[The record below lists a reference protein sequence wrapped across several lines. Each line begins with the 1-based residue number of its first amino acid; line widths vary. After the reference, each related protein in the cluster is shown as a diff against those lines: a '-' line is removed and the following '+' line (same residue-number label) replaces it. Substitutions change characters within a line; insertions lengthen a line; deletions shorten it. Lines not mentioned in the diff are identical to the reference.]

1 MKLIVT
7 HHAVE
12 RFLKRID
19 GSLPGPE
26 AARALLEEAA
36 ENATPTKQRTPLGHP
51 IWRSPIRGCLFVVK
65 HDHAQRIH
73 VLVTVLREDELNE
86 AVIPRCESVE
96 DVAYRIDSD
105 PSRVTPHQGPDAA
118 QSRVSAEQR
127 VRTKH
132 YEALLEAMRAT
143 VPYLFTRA
151 ASGDAEAR
159 AALER
164 IEAIDCTALV
174 RALSDA
180 WRD

>member
-1 MKLIVT
+1 MRVVVT
-7 HHAVE
+7 IHAVE
-12 RFLKRID
+12 RYMKRID

-26 AARALLEEAA
+26 AARAILEEAA
-36 ENATPTKQRTPLGHP
+36 EQATPTKQRTPLGHP

-73 VLVTVLREDELNE
+73 VLVTVLREDEVN
-86 AVIPRCESVE
+86 AAIIPRCESVE
-96 DVAYRIDSD
+96 DVAYRIDPD
-105 PSRVTPHQGPDAA
+105 PSRVVPHQAIEAVQP
-118 QSRVSAEQR
+118 RVPAELR

-132 YEALLEAMRAT
+132 HEALLEAMRAT

-164 IEAIDCTALV
+164 IEAIDCPALV
-174 RALSDA
+174 RSLSDA

>member
-26 AARALLEEAA
+26 AARTVLEEAA
-36 ENATPTKQRTPLGHP
+36 EAATPTKQRTPLGHP
-51 IWRSPIRGCLFVVK
+51 IWRSPIKGCLLVVK
-65 HDHAQRIH
+65 HDHAARVH

-96 DVAYRIDSD
+96 DVAYRIDPD
-105 PSRVTPHQGPDAA
+105 PWRTTPHQTLDVAQARGAA
-118 QSRVSAEQR
+118 ELRRQVKQD
-127 VRTKH
+127 
-132 YEALLEAMRAT
+132 EALLEALRAQG
-143 VPYLFTRA
+143 PHLFTQA
-151 ASGDAEAR
+151 TSGDGTAR

-164 IEAIDCTALV
+164 IEAIDCAVLT